1 MGAETNWVL
10 TFAGP
15 VGVWEET
22 VAAAVDDDAA
32 VDVGD
37 VVAVDAVAVD
47 DPPRWTVP

>member
-1 MGAETNWVL
+1 MNWVL

-15 VGVWEET
+15 VGVWGET
-22 VAAAVDDDAA
+22 VAAADDDAA

-37 VVAVDAVAVD
+37 VVAVAVD

>member
-1 MGAETNWVL
+1 M

-37 VVAVDAVAVD
+37 VAAAAD

>member
-1 MGAETNWVL
+1 MNWVL

-22 VAAAVDDDAA
+22 VAADDDAA

-37 VVAVDAVAVD
+37 VAAVAVD